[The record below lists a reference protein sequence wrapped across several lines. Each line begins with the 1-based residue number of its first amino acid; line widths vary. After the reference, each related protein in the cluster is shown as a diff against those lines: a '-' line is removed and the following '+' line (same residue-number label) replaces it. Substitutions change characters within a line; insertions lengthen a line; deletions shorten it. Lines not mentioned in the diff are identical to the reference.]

1 MSENYLP
8 LFRKYRPQ
16 KFSDLVGQEN
26 LVKALTN
33 AIELKRI
40 ANAYLFCGPRGTGK
54 TSSARILAKSLNC
67 IEGPTV
73 EPCQKCASCESIT
86 NATGVD
92 VIEIDAATNRGVE
105 GAEDLI
111 EQVHYAPVSGKY
123 KIFIIDEVHMLT
135 AAAFNALLKTFE
147 EPPENVIF
155 ILATTEPHKVIET
168 IVSRCQRFDF
178 RRITVDDIV
187 KRLKEISEL
196 ENINIDEEAL
206 FTIAKNVSGGMRD
219 SLALLDQVSILG
231 AKEKITKETI
241 EELLGK
247 VTFDKLINLLDLIV
261 SQDIEAAISLVGQIY
276 EKGSE
281 PRNLCENFLE
291 FLRNVLIVINSKEP
305 KDAIKFTTL
314 NTSDIE
320 VILGKNYDS
329 SLCSKILDI
338 AIEYYKEIKTA
349 QNPYLWVELMIIK
362 SAKANSQLTYAPQK
376 TQQKAQEVNVQIE
389 KPKVQEPKVE
399 PKVQVQAEPI
409 QNEPVKE
416 EIQEIKEEPEE
427 QEQRIE
433 TPSPI
438 NTQSAG
444 DEITIWSNIVNS
456 IESVPAKFFYS
467 GMGKLIEI
475 SENKIVLGF
484 INQNVIAQA
493 KSDLKHKA
501 LIEGEK
507 KAFGG
512 KYIFEFVQLSENI
525 KPLEGAN
532 IKPQIKQEPKQK
544 ADTSFKKPQENS
556 QATEQDTLEEQ
567 ENHKK
572 VIDTSTYSPKI
583 KDMLEALQN
592 IKCNKLT

>member
-67 IEGPTV
+67 VEGPTV

-247 VTFDKLINLLDLIV
+247 VTFDKLTNLLDLIV

-399 PKVQVQAEPI
+399 LKVQVQAEPI

-583 KDMLEALQN
+583 KDMLEAFGGK
-592 IKCNKLT
+592 IID

>member
-67 IEGPTV
+67 VEGPTV

-399 PKVQVQAEPI
+399 PKVQVQAEQI
-409 QNEPVKE
+409 QKEPVRE

-433 TPSPI
+433 TPNPI

-583 KDMLEALQN
+583 KDMLEAFGGK
-592 IKCNKLT
+592 IID

>member
-67 IEGPTV
+67 VEGPTV

-247 VTFDKLINLLDLIV
+247 VTFDKLTNLLDLIV

-409 QNEPVKE
+409 QKEPVRE

-427 QEQRIE
+427 QEQKIE

-583 KDMLEALQN
+583 KDMLEAFGGK
-592 IKCNKLT
+592 IID

>member
-67 IEGPTV
+67 VEGPTV

-247 VTFDKLINLLDLIV
+247 VTFDKLTNLLDLIV
-261 SQDIEAAISLVGQIY
+261 AQDIEAAISLVGQIY

-305 KDAIKFTTL
+305 KEAIKFTTL

-362 SAKANSQLTYAPQK
+362 SAKANSQLTYVPQK

-409 QNEPVKE
+409 QKEPVKE

-456 IESVPAKFFYS
+456 IESIPAKFFYS

-556 QATEQDTLEEQ
+556 QATEQDTTEEQ

-583 KDMLEALQN
+583 KDMLEAFGGK
-592 IKCNKLT
+592 IID

>member
-67 IEGPTV
+67 VEGPTV

-362 SAKANSQLTYAPQK
+362 SAKANSQLTYVPQK

-409 QNEPVKE
+409 QKEPVRE

-556 QATEQDTLEEQ
+556 QATEQDTAEEQ

-583 KDMLEALQN
+583 KDMLEAFGGK
-592 IKCNKLT
+592 IID

>member
-67 IEGPTV
+67 VEGPTV

-196 ENINIDEEAL
+196 ENINIDEDAL

-409 QNEPVKE
+409 QKERVRE

-427 QEQRIE
+427 QEQKIE

-556 QATEQDTLEEQ
+556 QATEQDTAQEQ

-583 KDMLEALQN
+583 KDMLEAFGGK
-592 IKCNKLT
+592 IID

>member
-67 IEGPTV
+67 VEGPTV

-247 VTFDKLINLLDLIV
+247 VTFDKLTNLLDLIV

-376 TQQKAQEVNVQIE
+376 TQQKAQEVSVQIE

-409 QNEPVKE
+409 QKEPVRE

-427 QEQRIE
+427 QEQKIE

-583 KDMLEALQN
+583 KDMLEAFGGK
-592 IKCNKLT
+592 IID

>member
-67 IEGPTV
+67 VEGPTV

-247 VTFDKLINLLDLIV
+247 VTFDKLTNLLDLIV

-305 KDAIKFTTL
+305 KNAIKFTTL

-376 TQQKAQEVNVQIE
+376 TQQKAQGVNVQIE

-399 PKVQVQAEPI
+399 LKVQVQAEPM
-409 QNEPVKE
+409 QKEPVRE

-427 QEQRIE
+427 QEQKIE
-433 TPSPI
+433 TPNPI

-583 KDMLEALQN
+583 KDMLEAFGGK
-592 IKCNKLT
+592 IID

>member
-67 IEGPTV
+67 VEGPTV

-399 PKVQVQAEPI
+399 LKVQVQAEPI
-409 QNEPVKE
+409 QKEPVRE

-427 QEQRIE
+427 QEQKIE
-433 TPSPI
+433 TPNPI

-583 KDMLEALQN
+583 KDMLEAFGGK
-592 IKCNKLT
+592 IID

>member
-67 IEGPTV
+67 VEGPTV

-247 VTFDKLINLLDLIV
+247 VTFDKLTNLLDLIV

-329 SLCSKILDI
+329 SLCSKILDV

-362 SAKANSQLTYAPQK
+362 SAKANSQLIYAPQK

-399 PKVQVQAEPI
+399 LKVQVQAEPI
-409 QNEPVKE
+409 QKEPVKE

-427 QEQRIE
+427 QEQKIE

-567 ENHKK
+567 KNHKK

-583 KDMLEALQN
+583 KDMLEAFGGK
-592 IKCNKLT
+592 IID

>member
-67 IEGPTV
+67 VEGPTV

-247 VTFDKLINLLDLIV
+247 VTFDKLTNLLDLIV
-261 SQDIEAAISLVGQIY
+261 AQDIEAAISLVGQIY

-399 PKVQVQAEPI
+399 LKVQVQAEPI
-409 QNEPVKE
+409 QKEPVKE

-427 QEQRIE
+427 QEQKIE

-556 QATEQDTLEEQ
+556 QATEQDTAQEQ

-583 KDMLEALQN
+583 KDMLEAFGGK
-592 IKCNKLT
+592 IID

>member
-67 IEGPTV
+67 VEGPTV

-362 SAKANSQLTYAPQK
+362 SAKANSQLTYTPQK

-409 QNEPVKE
+409 QKEPVKE

-427 QEQRIE
+427 QEQKIE

-556 QATEQDTLEEQ
+556 QATEQDTAEEQ

-583 KDMLEALQN
+583 KDMLEAFGGK
-592 IKCNKLT
+592 IID

>member
-67 IEGPTV
+67 VEGPTV

-399 PKVQVQAEPI
+399 LKVQVQAEPI
-409 QNEPVKE
+409 QKEPVKE

-427 QEQRIE
+427 QEQKIE

-444 DEITIWSNIVNS
+444 DEITIWSKIVNS

-556 QATEQDTLEEQ
+556 QATEQDTAQEQ

-583 KDMLEALQN
+583 KDMLEAFGGK
-592 IKCNKLT
+592 IID

>member
-33 AIELKRI
+33 AIKLKRI

-67 IEGPTV
+67 VEGPTV

-261 SQDIEAAISLVGQIY
+261 TQDIEAAISLVGQIY

-409 QNEPVKE
+409 QKEPVKE

-556 QATEQDTLEEQ
+556 QATEQDTAQEQ

-583 KDMLEALQN
+583 KDMLEAFGGK
-592 IKCNKLT
+592 IID

>member
-67 IEGPTV
+67 VEGPTV

-362 SAKANSQLTYAPQK
+362 SAKTNSQLTYTPQK

-409 QNEPVKE
+409 QKEPVKE

-427 QEQRIE
+427 QEQNIE

-556 QATEQDTLEEQ
+556 QATEQDTAEEQ

-572 VIDTSTYSPKI
+572 IIDTSTYSPKI
-583 KDMLEALQN
+583 KDMLEAFGGK
-592 IKCNKLT
+592 IID

>member
-67 IEGPTV
+67 VEGPTV

-247 VTFDKLINLLDLIV
+247 VTFDKLTNLLDLIV
-261 SQDIEAAISLVGQIY
+261 AQYIEAAISLVGQIY

-399 PKVQVQAEPI
+399 LKVQVQAEPI
-409 QNEPVKE
+409 QKEPVKE

-427 QEQRIE
+427 QEQKIE

-556 QATEQDTLEEQ
+556 QATEQDTAQEQ

-583 KDMLEALQN
+583 KDMLEAFGGK
-592 IKCNKLT
+592 IID

>member
-67 IEGPTV
+67 VEGPTV

-399 PKVQVQAEPI
+399 LKVQVQAEPI
-409 QNEPVKE
+409 QKEPVKE

-427 QEQRIE
+427 QEQKIE

-556 QATEQDTLEEQ
+556 QATEQDTAQEQ

-583 KDMLEALQN
+583 KDMLEAFGGK
-592 IKCNKLT
+592 IID

>member
-26 LVKALTN
+26 LVKALNN

-67 IEGPTV
+67 VEGPTV

-196 ENINIDEEAL
+196 ENINIDEDAL

-362 SAKANSQLTYAPQK
+362 SAKTNSQLTYAPQK

-409 QNEPVKE
+409 QKEPVKE
-416 EIQEIKEEPEE
+416 EIQEIKEQPEE
-427 QEQRIE
+427 QEQKIE
-433 TPSPI
+433 TPNPI

-484 INQNVIAQA
+484 IHQNVSAQA

-583 KDMLEALQN
+583 KDMLEAFGGK
-592 IKCNKLT
+592 IID

>member
-67 IEGPTV
+67 VEGPTV

-399 PKVQVQAEPI
+399 PKVQIQAEPI
-409 QNEPVKE
+409 QKEPVKE

-556 QATEQDTLEEQ
+556 QATEQDTAEEQ

-583 KDMLEALQN
+583 KDMLEAFGGK
-592 IKCNKLT
+592 IID

>member
-67 IEGPTV
+67 VEGPTV

-399 PKVQVQAEPI
+399 PKVQVQAKPI
-409 QNEPVKE
+409 QKEPVKE

-427 QEQRIE
+427 QEQKIE

-556 QATEQDTLEEQ
+556 QATEQDTAQEQ

-583 KDMLEALQN
+583 KDMLEAFGGK
-592 IKCNKLT
+592 IID